1 MKKRNEIIKK
11 TLKRVQGDKLG
22 FTLAEVLI
30 TMTIIGIVAVLTVPH
45 LVSNIQEREWATSS
59 QVFLKNFEESLR
71 VMNTQNVLAD
81 YSSTEEFV
89 NELKKFSKIT
99 KVCTNDNLE
108 GCFNKTFYTTE
119 DKSEKVAISDLKT
132 SSTFSDANWET
143 NTVGLQF
150 NNGVTALLSYNPT
163 CNPNPYDNTANVMDC
178 VALLYDT
185 SGFARPNMITKDVRT
200 TTNVQTSALGNICL
214 AKLGGVCVTKTIF
227 TPTPVTE
234 EECVAMAQS
243 GKYGDIKGCDGGDTN
258 YWAGA
263 VKACGGVDKLPSDE
277 QLKNIIR
284 SMYDCGENCEFPLVT
299 VVNSERDFSKFS
311 QISNLGGSN
320 GSSSFVS
327 STNYGIHHY
336 GVFVTPSYYQYTYI
350 EVNNVRTKA
359 ICVGD

>member
-1 MKKRNEIIKK
+1 MKTKK
-11 TLKRVQGDKLG
+11 TA

-71 VMNTQNVLAD
+71 VMNTQNVLTD
-81 YSSTEEFV
+81 YETTEDFV

-150 NNGVTALLSYNPT
+150 NSGVTALLSYNPT

-185 SGFARPNMITKDVRT
+185 SGFSKPNMITKDVRT

-227 TPTPVTE
+227 TPTPV
-234 EECVAMAQS
+234 S
-243 GKYGDIKGCDGGDTN
+243 
-258 YWAGA
+258 
-263 VKACGGVDKLPSDE
+263 
-277 QLKNIIR
+277 
-284 SMYDCGENCEFPLVT
+284 
-299 VVNSERDFSKFS
+299 
-311 QISNLGGSN
+311 
-320 GSSSFVS
+320 
-327 STNYGIHHY
+327 
-336 GVFVTPSYYQYTYI
+336 
-350 EVNNVRTKA
+350 
-359 ICVGD
+359 

>member
-1 MKKRNEIIKK
+1 MEIKRN
-11 TLKRVQGDKLG
+11 G

-89 NELKKFSKIT
+89 NELKKYSKIT

-214 AKLGGVCVTKTIF
+214 VKLGGVCVTKTIF
-227 TPTPVTE
+227 TPSPVSE
-234 EECVAMAQS
+234 AECVAMAQS
-243 GKYGDIKGCDGGDTN
+243 GKYGDIKGCEGGDTN

-263 VKACGGVDKLPSDE
+263 IKACGGVDKLPTLDQAME
-277 QLKNIIR
+277 IIKD
-284 SMYDCGENCEFPLVT
+284 MYDCGDSCEYT
-299 VVNSERDFSKFS
+299 KQSTATNAKRDFAKFS
-311 QISNLGGSN
+311 KLFNTPNNSGGS
-320 GSSSFVS
+320 
-327 STNYGIHHY
+327 
-336 GVFVTPSYYQYTYI
+336 FVTAEKHSANYLRAIVFSPNSDHHMAYTVGTS
-350 EVNNVRTKA
+350 VNA

>member
-1 MKKRNEIIKK
+1 MEIKRN
-11 TLKRVQGDKLG
+11 G

-71 VMNTQNVLAD
+71 VMNTQNVLTD

-89 NELKKFSKIT
+89 NELKKYSKIT

-185 SGFARPNMITKDVRT
+185 SGFSKPNMITKDVRT

-214 AKLGGVCVTKTIF
+214 AKLGGVCVTKTAF
-227 TPTPVTE
+227 SPTPVTAA
-234 EECVAMAQS
+234 ECVEMAQS
-243 GKYGDIKGCDGGDTN
+243 GKYGDIKGCEGGDTN

-263 VKACGGVDKLPSDE
+263 VKACGGVDKLPTLDQAKE
-277 QLKNIIR
+277 IIK
-284 SMYDCGENCEFPLVT
+284 SMYDCGENCEFPENKVK
-299 VVNSERDFSKFS
+299 VKAERDFAKFS
-311 QISNLGGSN
+311 KLFNTSSNSIVSFATGTHSN
-320 GSSSFVS
+320 GSGCSGVTIDQNEYYITGYASFNHNIK
-327 STNYGIHHY
+327 T
-336 GVFVTPSYYQYTYI
+336 
-350 EVNNVRTKA
+350 